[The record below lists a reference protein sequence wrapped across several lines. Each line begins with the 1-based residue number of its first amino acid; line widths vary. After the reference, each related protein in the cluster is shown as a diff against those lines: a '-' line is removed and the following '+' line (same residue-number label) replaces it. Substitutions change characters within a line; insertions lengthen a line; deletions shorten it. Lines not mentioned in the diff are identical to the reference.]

1 MGMSK
6 KFTDL
11 SQLTKAIL
19 KKDMPQSSV
28 AVTKEVARAPIPHP
42 VKAAPEPEV
51 HAETPSLSQGE
62 AACLAYFSHTSI
74 TDRRFATAGRV
85 QTSPAPRKR
94 RRFG

>member
-28 AVTKEVARAPIPHP
+28 AVTKEVARAPVACIRLTASRRILGKHQSPWD
-42 VKAAPEPEV
+42 VEDRTV
-51 HAETPSLSQGE
+51 TFSLPR
-62 AACLAYFSHTSI
+62 
-74 TDRRFATAGRV
+74 RRFPSEDSLVPIST
-85 QTSPAPRKR
+85 R